1 PVMRST
7 ATSPL
12 SPQPLITL
20 RSAGV
25 RLSDIAFFAS
35 GRLSVM
41 IATRSRITHR
51 SSSVPVSILV
61 SLMSPAFLVIAR
73 REATKQ
79 SRSVGTALDCFA
91 EPVIGPRFAR
101 TRWLAMTVSSKLLH
115 PRPQFHFPG
124 PGALRLLQHVPVA
137 QGYRI
142 GIEPGVR
149 AIR

>member
-1 PVMRST
+1 
-7 ATSPL
+7 
-12 SPQPLITL
+12 
-20 RSAGV
+20 
-25 RLSDIAFFAS
+25 
-35 GRLSVM
+35 
-41 IATRSRITHR
+41 ITHR

-142 GIEPGVR
+142 GIEPGVG
-149 AIR
+149 AIRWILPRGAADAAVDHKMRDMNALGRQFARQRLREAAQRELAHREGR